1 MGLIRGALVTAA
13 VAILAQAALPA
24 VAAPLAALSPHDL
37 SLYSAAFDAAERGD
51 TAAADAAIAQVSDPC
66 LAGKVQYLELTHAKA
81 RAASYEQLSNWLKAF
96 GDMPGA
102 SQVYELALRLRPADA
117 PPPAPMETIVGAP
130 DGSLHLA
137 PSPQSRAARDAYY
150 HGAPEQALEIARA
163 GGDAWIAGLAA
174 YRLGRYAD
182 AMVSFETLAANPS
195 EDDAMRAAGGVW
207 AARAATQAGMPD
219 RAAPLLKIAAEAA
232 PGDFYGMIARRRLE
246 LADDPLGRMIDTAT
260 SVAILPLSIAAQG
273 ETALGRLIRTDRH
286 ARRAVALAQLAR
298 GVDAGAEMRAGFA
311 EAGDDATRGLWM
323 NLMFELGP
331 HGASGETP
339 LHPVVAMATSSGPSY
354 PIPVLAPAGGFTVDK
369 ALVYAVAWQE
379 SRFNSL
385 AVSPVGAVGVMQ
397 LMPTS
402 AAYVSGDTSFSTD
415 PITLFDTGRNLAVGQ
430 AYITYLEA
438 GAADHD
444 ILRTVA
450 AYNAGP
456 SPLRRTEAALGG
468 SADSLMVIET
478 MPASETRA
486 YVKKVMAAYWTY
498 RRQFGAPTRTLD
510 AVASDMPV
518 IDARLDGPIPAS
530 SPPVQNAQATSATA
544 RQALE
549 ILLHNPGG

>member
-1 MGLIRGALVTAA
+1 MGLIRGALITAT

-24 VAAPLAALSPHDL
+24 VAAPLAALSAHDI

-66 LAGKVQYLELTHAKA
+66 LAGKIQYLELTRA
-81 RAASYEQLSNWLKAF
+81 RSRGASYQELSNWLKAF

-102 SQVYELALRLRPADA
+102 SQVYELALRLKPADA
-117 PPPAPMETIVGAP
+117 LPPAPVATIVGAP
-130 DGSLHLA
+130 DGSMHLA
-137 PSPQSRAARDAYY
+137 PSPQSHAARDAYF
-150 HGAPEQALEIARA
+150 HGAPEQALSIARA
-163 GGDAWIAGLAA
+163 SGDAWIAGLAA

-219 RAAPLLKIAAEAA
+219 RATPLLKIAAEAA
-232 PGDFYGMIARRRLE
+232 PGDFYGMIARRKLE

-260 SVAILPLSIAAQG
+260 SVATHPLSVAAAG
-273 ETALGRLIRTDRH
+273 ETALDRLVRTDNH
-286 ARRAVALAQLAR
+286 ARRAVALSQLAR
-298 GVDAGAEMRAGFA
+298 AVDAGAEMRAGFA
-311 EAGDDATRGLWM
+311 EAGDDTTRGLWM

-331 HGASGETP
+331 HGGGETA
-339 LHPVVAMATSSGPSY
+339 LHPVVAMATAGQPSY
-354 PIPVLAPAGGFTVDK
+354 PIPVLTPLGGFIVDK

-402 AAYVSGDTSFSTD
+402 AAYVSGDTSFSSD

-430 AYITYLEA
+430 AYISYIEA

-444 ILRTVA
+444 ILRTIA

-456 SPLRRTEAALGG
+456 GSLKRTITALGG
-468 SADSLMVIET
+468 VSDSLMVMES

-510 AVASDMPV
+510 AVASDMTT
-518 IDARLDGPIPAS
+518 IDARLDTPIAAS
-530 SPPVQNAQATSATA
+530 SPPVQNTQAVSAPA
-544 RQALE
+544 REALQ
-549 ILLHNPGG
+549 ILLHKAG

>member
-1 MGLIRGALVTAA
+1 MGLIRGALATVA

-24 VAAPLAALSPHDL
+24 AAAPLAPLSAHDL
-37 SLYSAAFDAAERGD
+37 TLYATAFEAAERGD
-51 TAAADAAIAQVSDPC
+51 AAAADAAVAQVSDPC

-81 RAASYEQLSNWLKAF
+81 RTASYEELSNWLKSF

-102 SQVYELALRLRPADA
+102 SQVYELALRRKPADA
-117 PPPAPMETIVGAP
+117 LPPAPVDTIVGAP
-130 DGSLHLA
+130 DGALHLS
-137 PSPQSRAARDAYY
+137 PSPQSRGARDAYF
-150 HGAPEQALEIARA
+150 HGAPEQALQIARA
-163 GGDAWIAGLAA
+163 SGDAWIAGLAA

-182 AMVSFETLAANPS
+182 AMVSFETLAANPA
-195 EDDAMRAAGGVW
+195 EDDSIRAAGGVW
-207 AARAATQAGMPD
+207 AAKAARAAGIPD

-232 PGDFYGMIARRRLE
+232 PGDFYGMIARRKLE
-246 LADDPLGRMIDTAT
+246 LADDPLGRMIDAAT
-260 SVAILPLSIAAQG
+260 TVATLPLSIAAQG
-273 ETALGRLIRTDRH
+273 ETALDRLVRTDDH

-298 GVDAGAEMRAGFA
+298 PIDAGAEMRAGFA
-311 EAGDDATRGLWM
+311 GAADDATRGLWM

-331 HGASGETP
+331 HASAGETP
-339 LHPVVAMATSSGPSY
+339 IHPVVAMATSSGPSY
-354 PIPVLAPAGGFTVDK
+354 PIPVLTPAGGFTVDK

-402 AAYVSGDTSFSTD
+402 AAYVSGDASLSSD

-430 AYITYLEA
+430 AYLSYLET

-456 SPLRRTEAALGG
+456 APLKRTLAALGDDV
-468 SADSLMVIET
+468 DSLMVIET
-478 MPASETRA
+478 MPAAETRA

-510 AVASDMPV
+510 AVAADMPT
-518 IDARLDGPIPAS
+518 IDARLDGPIPAA
-530 SPPVQNAQATSATA
+530 SPPVENAQAASASA

-549 ILLHNPGG
+549 ILLHKAG

>member
-1 MGLIRGALVTAA
+1 
-13 VAILAQAALPA
+13 
-24 VAAPLAALSPHDL
+24 
-37 SLYSAAFDAAERGD
+37 
-51 TAAADAAIAQVSDPC
+51 
-66 LAGKVQYLELTHAKA
+66 
-81 RAASYEQLSNWLKAF
+81 
-96 GDMPGA
+96 
-102 SQVYELALRLRPADA
+102 
-117 PPPAPMETIVGAP
+117 
-130 DGSLHLA
+130 
-137 PSPQSRAARDAYY
+137 
-150 HGAPEQALEIARA
+150 
-163 GGDAWIAGLAA
+163 
-174 YRLGRYAD
+174 
-182 AMVSFETLAANPS
+182 
-195 EDDAMRAAGGVW
+195 
-207 AARAATQAGMPD
+207 
-219 RAAPLLKIAAEAA
+219 
-232 PGDFYGMIARRRLE
+232 
-246 LADDPLGRMIDTAT
+246 
-260 SVAILPLSIAAQG
+260 
-273 ETALGRLIRTDRH
+273 
-286 ARRAVALAQLAR
+286 
-298 GVDAGAEMRAGFA
+298 
-311 EAGDDATRGLWM
+311 
-323 NLMFELGP
+323 
-331 HGASGETP
+331 
-339 LHPVVAMATSSGPSY
+339 
-354 PIPVLAPAGGFTVDK
+354 
-369 ALVYAVAWQE
+369 
-379 SRFNSL
+379 
-385 AVSPVGAVGVMQ
+385 
-397 LMPTS
+397 MPTS

>member
-1 MGLIRGALVTAA
+1 MGLIRGALITAT

-24 VAAPLAALSPHDL
+24 VAAPLAALSAHDI

-66 LAGKVQYLELTHAKA
+66 LAGKIQYLELTRA
-81 RAASYEQLSNWLKAF
+81 RSRGASYQELSNWLKAF

-102 SQVYELALRLRPADA
+102 SQVYELALRLKPADA
-117 PPPAPMETIVGAP
+117 LPPAPVATIVGAP
-130 DGSLHLA
+130 DGSMHLA
-137 PSPQSRAARDAYY
+137 PSPQSHAARDAYF
-150 HGAPEQALEIARA
+150 HGAPEQALSIARA
-163 GGDAWIAGLAA
+163 SGDAWIAGLAA

-219 RAAPLLKIAAEAA
+219 RATPLLKIAAEAA
-232 PGDFYGMIARRRLE
+232 PGDFYGMIARRKLE

-260 SVAILPLSIAAQG
+260 SVATHPLSVAAAG
-273 ETALGRLIRTDRH
+273 ETALDRLVRTDNH
-286 ARRAVALAQLAR
+286 ARRAVALSQLAR
-298 GVDAGAEMRAGFA
+298 AVDAGAEMRAGFA
-311 EAGDDATRGLWM
+311 EAGDDTTRGLWM

-331 HGASGETP
+331 HGGGETA
-339 LHPVVAMATSSGPSY
+339 LHPVVAMATAGQPSY
-354 PIPVLAPAGGFTVDK
+354 PIPVLTPLGGFTVDK

-402 AAYVSGDTSFSTD
+402 AAYVSGDTSFSSD

-430 AYITYLEA
+430 AYISYIEA

-444 ILRTVA
+444 ILRTIA

-456 SPLRRTEAALGG
+456 GSLKRTITALGG
-468 SADSLMVIET
+468 VSDSLMVMES

-510 AVASDMPV
+510 AVASDMTT
-518 IDARLDGPIPAS
+518 IDARLDTPIAAS
-530 SPPVQNAQATSATA
+530 SPPVQNTQAVSAPA
-544 RQALE
+544 REALQ
-549 ILLHNPGG
+549 ILLHKAG

>member
-1 MGLIRGALVTAA
+1 MGLIRGALITAT

-24 VAAPLAALSPHDL
+24 VAAPLAALSAHDI

-66 LAGKVQYLELTHAKA
+66 LAGKIQYLELTRA
-81 RAASYEQLSNWLKAF
+81 RSRGASYQELSNWLKAF

-102 SQVYELALRLRPADA
+102 SQVYELALRLKPADA
-117 PPPAPMETIVGAP
+117 LPPAPVATIVGAP
-130 DGSLHLA
+130 DGSMHLA
-137 PSPQSRAARDAYY
+137 PSPQSHAARDAYF
-150 HGAPEQALEIARA
+150 HGAPEQALSIARA
-163 GGDAWIAGLAA
+163 SGDAWIAGLAA

-219 RAAPLLKIAAEAA
+219 RATPLLKIAAEAA
-232 PGDFYGMIARRRLE
+232 PGDFYGMIARRKLE

-260 SVAILPLSIAAQG
+260 SVATLPLSVAAAG
-273 ETALGRLIRTDRH
+273 ETALDRLVRTDNH
-286 ARRAVALAQLAR
+286 ARRAVALSQLAR
-298 GVDAGAEMRAGFA
+298 AVDAGAEMRAGFA
-311 EAGDDATRGLWM
+311 EAGDDTTRGLWM

-331 HGASGETP
+331 HGGGETA
-339 LHPVVAMATSSGPSY
+339 LHPVVAMATAGQPSY
-354 PIPVLAPAGGFTVDK
+354 PIPVLTPLGGFTVDK

-402 AAYVSGDTSFSTD
+402 AAYVSGDTSFSSD

-430 AYITYLEA
+430 AYISYIEA

-444 ILRTVA
+444 ILRTIA

-456 SPLRRTEAALGG
+456 GSLKRTITALGG
-468 SADSLMVIET
+468 VSDSLMVMES

-510 AVASDMPV
+510 AVASDMTT
-518 IDARLDGPIPAS
+518 IDARLDTPIAAS
-530 SPPVQNAQATSATA
+530 SPPVQNTQAVSAPA
-544 RQALE
+544 REALQ
-549 ILLHNPGG
+549 ILLHKAG

>member
-1 MGLIRGALVTAA
+1 MGLIRAALTTAA
-13 VAILAQAALPA
+13 VAVLAGAALPA
-24 VAAPLAALSPHDL
+24 AAAPLAALSSHDI
-37 SLYSAAFDAAERGD
+37 SLYAAAFDAAERGD
-51 TAAADAAIAQVSDPC
+51 TAAADAAIAQVADPC
-66 LAGKVQYLELTHAKA
+66 LAGKIQYLELTRAKA
-81 RAASYEQLSNWLKAF
+81 RTASYQELASWLKSF

-102 SQVYELALRLRPADA
+102 SQVYELALRRKPADA
-117 PPPAPMETIVGAP
+117 LPPAPVQTIVGASE
-130 DGSLHLA
+130 GALHMS
-137 PSPQSRAARDAYY
+137 PSPQSRVARDAYF
-150 HGAPEQALEIARA
+150 HAAPEQALAIARA
-163 GGDAWIAGLAA
+163 SGDAWIAGLAA

-182 AMVSFETLAANPS
+182 AMVSFETLAANPT
-195 EDDAMRAAGGVW
+195 EDDQVRAAGGVW
-207 AARAATQAGMPD
+207 AAKAATAAGMPE
-219 RAAPLLKIAAEAA
+219 RAAPLLRIAAETA
-232 PGDFYGMIARRRLE
+232 PGDFYGMIARRKLE
-246 LADDPLGRMIDTAT
+246 LADDPLGRLID
-260 SVAILPLSIAAQG
+260 VAASAAALPVAVAAES
-273 ETALGRLIRTDRH
+273 ETALDRLIRTDNH
-286 ARRAVALAQLAR
+286 ARRAVALTQLAR
-298 GVDAGAEMRAGFA
+298 AVDAGAEVRAGFA

-331 HGASGETP
+331 HGAGGETP

-354 PIPVLAPAGGFTVDK
+354 PIPPLTPAGGFTVDK

-402 AAYVSGDTSFSTD
+402 AAYVSGDASFSSD

-430 AYITYLEA
+430 AYISYLEA

-456 SPLRRTEAALGG
+456 APLKRTEAALGDG
-468 SADSLMVIET
+468 FDSLMLIET
-478 MPASETRA
+478 MPAAETRA

-510 AVASDMPV
+510 AVASDMPTV
-518 IDARLDGPIPAS
+518 DARLDGPIPPSS
-530 SPPVQNAQATSATA
+530 SPPQNPQAPSAPA
-544 RQALE
+544 REALE
-549 ILLHNPGG
+549 ILLRKAG

>member
-24 VAAPLAALSPHDL
+24 AAAPLAALSPHDL

-51 TAAADAAIAQVSDPC
+51 SAAADAAIAQVSDPC

-81 RAASYEQLSNWLKAF
+81 RTASYEQLSNWLKAF

-102 SQVYELALRLRPADA
+102 SQVYELALRLKPADA
-117 PPPAPMETIVGAP
+117 LPPAPVGTIVGAP
-130 DGSLHLA
+130 DGSMHLA
-137 PSPQSRAARDAYY
+137 PSPQSRAAREAYF
-150 HGAPEQALEIARA
+150 HGAPEQALDIARA
-163 GGDAWIAGLAA
+163 SGDAWIAGLAA

-195 EDDAMRAAGGVW
+195 EDDATRAAGGVW
-207 AARAATQAGMPD
+207 AAKAATQAGMPD
-219 RAAPLLKIAAEAA
+219 RATPLLKIAAETA
-232 PGDFYGMIARRRLE
+232 PGDFYGMIARRKLE
-246 LADDPLGRMIDTAT
+246 LADDPLGRMIDAAT
-260 SVAILPLSIAAQG
+260 NVATLPVSIAAQG
-273 ETALGRLIRTDRH
+273 ETALDRLIRTDNH

-311 EAGDDATRGLWM
+311 EASDDTTRGLWM

-339 LHPVVAMATSSGPSY
+339 LHPIVAMATSSGPSY
-354 PIPVLAPAGGFTVDK
+354 PIPVLTPAGGFTVDK

-430 AYITYLEA
+430 AYITYIEA
-438 GAADHD
+438 NGADHD
-444 ILRTVA
+444 LIRTIA

-456 SPLRRTEAALGG
+456 GALKRTITALGG
-468 SADSLMVIET
+468 ASDSLMVMET

-510 AVASDMPV
+510 AVASDMPT
-518 IDARLDGPIPAS
+518 IDARLDGPIQPS
-530 SPPVQNAQATSATA
+530 SAAIKNPQTAAAPA

-549 ILLHNPGG
+549 ILLHKAG

>member
-1 MGLIRGALVTAA
+1 MGLIRGALITAT

-24 VAAPLAALSPHDL
+24 VAAPLAALSAHDI

-66 LAGKVQYLELTHAKA
+66 LAGKIQYLELTRA
-81 RAASYEQLSNWLKAF
+81 RSRGASYQELSNWLKAF

-102 SQVYELALRLRPADA
+102 SQVYELALRLKPADA
-117 PPPAPMETIVGAP
+117 LPPAPVATIVGAP
-130 DGSLHLA
+130 DGSMHLA
-137 PSPQSRAARDAYY
+137 PSPQSHAARDAYF
-150 HGAPEQALEIARA
+150 HGAPEQALSIARA
-163 GGDAWIAGLAA
+163 SGDAWIAGLAA

-219 RAAPLLKIAAEAA
+219 RATPLLKIAAEAA
-232 PGDFYGMIARRRLE
+232 PGDFYGMIARRKLE

-260 SVAILPLSIAAQG
+260 SVATLPLSVAAAG
-273 ETALGRLIRTDRH
+273 ETALDRLVRTDNH
-286 ARRAVALAQLAR
+286 ARRAVALSQLAR
-298 GVDAGAEMRAGFA
+298 AVDAGAEMRAGFA
-311 EAGDDATRGLWM
+311 EAGDDTTRGLWM

-331 HGASGETP
+331 HGGGETA
-339 LHPVVAMATSSGPSY
+339 LHPVVAMATAGQPSY
-354 PIPVLAPAGGFTVDK
+354 PIPVLTPLGGFIVDK

-402 AAYVSGDTSFSTD
+402 AAYVSGDTSFSSD

-430 AYITYLEA
+430 AYISYIEA

-444 ILRTVA
+444 ILRTIA

-456 SPLRRTEAALGG
+456 GSLKRTITALGG
-468 SADSLMVIET
+468 VSDSLMVMES

-510 AVASDMPV
+510 AVASDMTT
-518 IDARLDGPIPAS
+518 IDARLDTPIAAS
-530 SPPVQNAQATSATA
+530 SPPVQNTQAVSAPA
-544 RQALE
+544 REALQ
-549 ILLHNPGG
+549 ILLHKAG

>member
-24 VAAPLAALSPHDL
+24 AAAPLAALSDHDL
-37 SLYSAAFDAAERGD
+37 SLYTAAFDAAERGD

-66 LAGKVQYLELTHAKA
+66 LAGKVRYLELTHARA
-81 RAASYEQLSNWLKAF
+81 RTASYQELSDWLKSF

-102 SQVYELALRLRPADA
+102 SQVYELALQRKPADA
-117 PPPAPMETIVGAP
+117 LPPAPVATLVGAP
-130 DGSLHLA
+130 DGTLHLA
-137 PSPQSRAARDAYY
+137 PSPQSHAARDAYF
-150 HGAPEQALEIARA
+150 HGAPEQALEIAR
-163 GGDAWIAGLAA
+163 GSGDAWIAGLAA

-195 EDDAMRAAGGVW
+195 EDDAIRAAGGVW
-207 AARAATQAGMPD
+207 AAKAATMAGMPD

-232 PGDFYGMIARRRLE
+232 PSDFYGMIARRKLE
-246 LADDPLGRMIDTAT
+246 LADDPLGRMIDAAT
-260 SVAILPLSIAAQG
+260 SVAALPVTVAAQG
-273 ETALGRLIRTDRH
+273 ETALDRLIRTDNH

-298 GVDAGAEMRAGFA
+298 AIDAGAEMRAGFA
-311 EAGDDATRGLWM
+311 EAADDTTRGLWM

-331 HGASGETP
+331 HGGGGETA
-339 LHPVVAMATSSGPSY
+339 LHPVVAMATAGQPSY
-354 PIPVLAPAGGFTVDK
+354 PIPVLTPAGGFTVDK

-402 AAYVSGDTSFSTD
+402 AAYVSGDATLSSD

-430 AYITYLEA
+430 AYLTYLEA
-438 GAADHD
+438 NAADHD

-456 SPLRRTEAALGG
+456 TPLKRTIAALGDG
-468 SADSLMVIET
+468 FDSLMVIET

-498 RRQFGAPTRTLD
+498 RRQFGAATRTLD
-510 AVASDMPV
+510 AVASDLPT
-518 IDARLDGPIPAS
+518 IDARLDGPIAPS
-530 SPPVQNAQATSATA
+530 SPPVENAQTASAPA
-544 RQALE
+544 REALE
-549 ILLHNPGG
+549 ILLHKAG

>member
-1 MGLIRGALVTAA
+1 MGLIRGALITAT

-24 VAAPLAALSPHDL
+24 VAAPLAALSAHDI

-66 LAGKVQYLELTHAKA
+66 LAGKIQYLELTRA
-81 RAASYEQLSNWLKAF
+81 RSRGASYQELSNWLKAF

-102 SQVYELALRLRPADA
+102 SQVYELALRLKPADA
-117 PPPAPMETIVGAP
+117 LPPAPVATIVGAP
-130 DGSLHLA
+130 DGSMHLA
-137 PSPQSRAARDAYY
+137 PSPQSHAARDAYF
-150 HGAPEQALEIARA
+150 HGAPEQALSIARA
-163 GGDAWIAGLAA
+163 SGDAWIAGLAA

-219 RAAPLLKIAAEAA
+219 RATPLLKIAAEAA
-232 PGDFYGMIARRRLE
+232 PGDFYGMIARRKLE

-260 SVAILPLSIAAQG
+260 SVATLPLSVAAAG
-273 ETALGRLIRTDRH
+273 ETALDRLVRTDNH
-286 ARRAVALAQLAR
+286 ARRAVALSQLAR
-298 GVDAGAEMRAGFA
+298 AVDAGAEMRAGFA
-311 EAGDDATRGLWM
+311 EAGDDTTRGLWM

-331 HGASGETP
+331 HGGGETA
-339 LHPVVAMATSSGPSY
+339 LHPVVAMATAGQPSY
-354 PIPVLAPAGGFTVDK
+354 PIPVLTPLGGFIVDK

-385 AVSPVGAVGVMQ
+385 AVSPVGTVGVMQ

-402 AAYVSGDTSFSTD
+402 AAYVSGDTSFSSD

-430 AYITYLEA
+430 AYISYIEA

-444 ILRTVA
+444 ILRTIA

-456 SPLRRTEAALGG
+456 GSLKRTITALGG
-468 SADSLMVIET
+468 VSDSLMVMES

-510 AVASDMPV
+510 AVASDMTT
-518 IDARLDGPIPAS
+518 IDARLDTPIAAS
-530 SPPVQNAQATSATA
+530 SPPVQNTQAVSAPA
-544 RQALE
+544 REALQ
-549 ILLHNPGG
+549 ILLHKAG